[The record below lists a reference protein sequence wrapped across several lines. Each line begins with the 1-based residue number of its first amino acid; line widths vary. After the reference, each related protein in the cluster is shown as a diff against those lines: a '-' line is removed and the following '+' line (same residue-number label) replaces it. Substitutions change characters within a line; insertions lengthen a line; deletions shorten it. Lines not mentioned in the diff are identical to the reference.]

1 MQQYMSNKDD
11 LESKVK
17 RLQDMFPSIPAH
29 TIRLQL
35 HSCGS
40 NFEQCSQKL
49 LEAQRSPDTFK
60 RPSDNNGNLNMP
72 SKSIMMG
79 NSQKLS
85 LPQLHSEMQKV
96 SEKSLTLLEQ
106 KISHQEADIS
116 LLKDMIKARDL
127 TIEKLQKE
135 LQDLRNVREREKSS
149 ASVVNDLASSIKA
162 NVDSG
167 FRTVQDSNGVDYNK
181 LVIEVKKQLAM
192 SFLNDFKE
200 SRVDRS
206 TTGKFTMSTLMGPG
220 VTASPL
226 VNMESIPSAPMDVS
240 ANNNADHIPPPPPPQ
255 DKAFDTTNL
264 VLPLNNIPYFPPYY
278 QNSNSQPPTP
288 KFGYGQ
294 VPYYGF
300 THQPHNQ
307 VQPSAPAFFPHG
319 DPQKPT

>member
-1 MQQYMSNKDD
+1 
-11 LESKVK
+11 
-17 RLQDMFPSIPAH
+17 MFPSIPSH
-29 TIRLQL
+29 TIRLYL

-49 LEAQRSPDTFK
+49 LDAQRSPDSFK
-60 RPSDNNGNLNMP
+60 RLSDNGNLNLP
-72 SKSIMMG
+72 SKSMMMG

-85 LPQLHSEMQKV
+85 LPQLHTEMQKV
-96 SEKSLTLLEQ
+96 SEKSLALLEQ

-167 FRTVQDSNGVDYNK
+167 FRNVQDSNGVDYNK

-206 TTGKFTMSTLMGPG
+206 TTGKFTMSTLLGPG
-220 VTASPL
+220 VVTSPL
-226 VNMESIPSAPMDVS
+226 VSMESIPSAPMDVS
-240 ANNNADHIPPPPPPQ
+240 ANNNSDHIPPPPPIQ
-255 DKAFDTTNL
+255 DKPFDTNL
-264 VLPLNNIPYFPPYY
+264 VLPLNNMAYFPPFY
-278 QNSNSQPPTP
+278 QNSNSQPPIP
-288 KFGYGQ
+288 KFSYGQ

-300 THQPHNQ
+300 PHTPHNQ